1 MNTTTA
7 VRDGSSL
14 TRVRAVTRAIK
25 ILRSFTPS
33 RQYLTLGDIAKLTD
47 LDAGTTRRL
56 LITLRDEGLVRQDRS
71 TGLYSTSIGLL
82 ELASAVPKSLSLTS
96 LIEERINALAH
107 ETQTTVYVSTVSED
121 MALCLARCNGGR
133 AIEVQWWSV
142 GERRPF
148 NVGTGPRV
156 LLAFQSTER
165 QEQII
170 NQTLALDKSQA
181 IVLKKE
187 LEQIRSQGV
196 IVKHDEIASGLS
208 AMAVPLLDNDGNI
221 LASISTG
228 GLTPKYSGAERV
240 QMYQSMV
247 RATED
252 MRESLRGY
260 ST

>member
-1 MNTTTA
+1 M
-7 VRDGSSL
+7 
-14 TRVRAVTRAIK
+14 
-25 ILRSFTPS
+25 
-33 RQYLTLGDIAKLTD
+33 
-47 LDAGTTRRL
+47 
-56 LITLRDEGLVRQDRS
+56 
-71 TGLYSTSIGLL
+71 
-82 ELASAVPKSLSLTS
+82 
-96 LIEERINALAH
+96 
-107 ETQTTVYVSTVSED
+107 
-121 MALCLARCNGGR
+121 
-133 AIEVQWWSV
+133 
-142 GERRPF
+142 
-148 NVGTGPRV
+148 GTGPRV

-247 RATED
+247 RATKD